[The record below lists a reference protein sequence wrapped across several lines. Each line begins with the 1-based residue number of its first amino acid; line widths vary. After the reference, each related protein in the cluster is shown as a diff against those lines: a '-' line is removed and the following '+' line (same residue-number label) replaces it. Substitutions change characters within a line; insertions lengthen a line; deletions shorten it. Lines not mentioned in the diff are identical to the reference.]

1 MFYILV
7 TLAAG
12 GVFAAVVGLT
22 MLGVVAPWSGRFY
35 SLWDTG
41 PFTYSFSTGFVSK
54 SYRTF
59 SVNFLKDML
68 VFTFQLFHPFLSIN
82 RQCGHH
88 LLPIFISC
96 QLWRLQVF
104 GTPSRYAQNTCLQ
117 AIFMVFRTMILPK
130 FSWLYTLPFR
140 VISLGLWFVLF

>member
-1 MFYILV
+1 MVRTILFFV
-7 TLAAG
+7 GYRTVHVQFSY
-12 GVFAAVVGLT
+12 GV
-22 MLGVVAPWSGRFY
+22 
-35 SLWDTG
+35 
-41 PFTYSFSTGFVSK
+41 VSK
-54 SYRTF
+54 SYGPYGMDVF
-59 SVNFLKDML
+59 VNFPKDML

-96 QLWRLQVF
+96 QLWRLPVF
-104 GTPSRYAQNTCLQ
+104 GTPSRYAQNTYLQ
-117 AIFMVFRTMILPK
+117 AIFMVSRIMILPK